1 MNKEYLKRWPE
12 LKDFLAE
19 IDERINKS
27 MRPAEEVILDE
38 TDLCNFL
45 KISKR
50 LSAKLRSERL
60 ITYYKTGGKLY
71 YKLSDIIK
79 YATSN
84 KVPAISESIKIK

>member
-1 MNKEYLKRWPE
+1 MNSDYLKRWPE
-12 LKDFLAE
+12 LKEFLIE
-19 IDERINKS
+19 IDDKISKA

-50 LSAKLRSERL
+50 LAAKLRSERL

-71 YKLSDIIK
+71 YKLSDVIK
-79 YATSN
+79 YATTC
-84 KVPAISESIKIK
+84 KIPAISENLKIK

>member
-1 MNKEYLKRWPE
+1 MSKEYLKRWPE
-12 LKDFLAE
+12 LKEFLVD
-19 IDERINKS
+19 IDEKISKAI
-27 MRPAEEVILDE
+27 RPAEEVILDE
-38 TDLCNFL
+38 VDLCNFL

-60 ITYYKTGGKLY
+60 ITYYKSGGKLY

-79 YATSN
+79 YATSH